1 MSPQLFCRLATA
13 CVFVVLSTAVGFA
26 AGQDNIA
33 QSLLWR
39 ITTPQGAV
47 SHVFGTIH
55 IADTLVFRQ
64 RDTVLRVLDASTA
77 YASELN
83 LDSVMRQL
91 SPQALLLE
99 RGTLYDIFDSAD
111 VDRICQ
117 SLGNANSMLSSA
129 CTRLKPGAIMMIVA
143 MSAVKRTAP
152 TSIDE
157 FLWARAKKLK
167 INRHGLE
174 TITEQ
179 LSVMDSMPASYVLE
193 QLREQDSIGVELEK
207 LRQYYAREDLGAM
220 WQYSQTESGMDS
232 TMLVMINDRRNARM
246 VDRMESLLQDGGAFI
261 AIGALH
267 LTGPSGIPS
276 LLQRRGY
283 MVEPVT
289 GGTRVN
295 WLEWGKPEKRR

>member
-1 MSPQLFCRLATA
+1 
-13 CVFVVLSTAVGFA
+13 
-26 AGQDNIA
+26 
-33 QSLLWR
+33 
-39 ITTPQGAV
+39 
-47 SHVFGTIH
+47 
-55 IADTLVFRQ
+55 
-64 RDTVLRVLDASTA
+64 
-77 YASELN
+77 
-83 LDSVMRQL
+83 
-91 SPQALLLE
+91 
-99 RGTLYDIFDSAD
+99 
-111 VDRICQ
+111 
-117 SLGNANSMLSSA
+117 
-129 CTRLKPGAIMMIVA
+129 MMIVA

-174 TITEQ
+174 TIAEQ

-193 QLREQDSIGVELEK
+193 QLREQDSMGVDHEK

-220 WQYSQTESGMDS
+220 WQFSQTESGMDS

>member
-1 MSPQLFCRLATA
+1 MFSRWFTA
-13 CVFVVLSTAVGFA
+13 WMCSILTAAIGCTAGESSTT
-26 AGQDNIA
+26 

-39 ITTPQGAV
+39 ITTPKGAV

-64 RDTVLRVLDASTA
+64 RDTVLKILDASTS

-99 RGTLYDIFDSAD
+99 QGTLYDIFDSAD

-117 SLGNANSMLSSA
+117 SLGRANGMLSSA

-152 TSIDE
+152 SSIDE
-157 FLWARAKKLK
+157 FLWARAKKLQ

-174 TITEQ
+174 TLAEQ
-179 LSVMDSMPASYVLE
+179 LSVMDSMPSSYVLE
-193 QLREQDSIGVELEK
+193 QLRDQDSLAAELEK
-207 LRQYYAREDLGAM
+207 TRRLYASEDLDGM
-220 WQYSQTESGMDS
+220 WQYSDKESGMDS
-232 TMLVMINDRRNARM
+232 TMLAMVNDRRNMRM
-246 VDRMESLLQDGGAFI
+246 VERMEPLLQDGGMFI

-267 LTGPSGIPS
+267 LTGPSGIPR

-283 MVEPVT
+283 RVEPVT
-289 GGTRVN
+289 AGTRVN
-295 WLEWGKPEKRR
+295 WLEWAKPGKRR